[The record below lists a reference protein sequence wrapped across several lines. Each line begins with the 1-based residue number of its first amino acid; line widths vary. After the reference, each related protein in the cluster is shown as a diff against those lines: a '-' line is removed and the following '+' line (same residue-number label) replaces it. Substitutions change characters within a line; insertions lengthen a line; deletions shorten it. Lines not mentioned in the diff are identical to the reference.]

1 MTPVQAPLS
10 VVILAAGKGTRMRS
24 VLPKVLHP
32 LAGIPLLQHVVETAS
47 QLQPNAIQVV
57 YGYGGEQ
64 VPRQLSELELSWVL
78 QTEQLGTGHAVGQA
92 LAEMEM
98 EMEGTVLVLYGD
110 VPLIKTKTLT
120 TLLEQSRTSGFSL
133 LTVTLQN
140 PAGYGRIIRDGKGRV
155 ARIVEQKDATAEELE
170 VNEVNTG
177 ILAVTTQQLRAWVDA
192 LESDNAQGE
201 FYLTDIVE
209 MAVREGVEVV
219 TVSAS
224 TREEVQGVND
234 RLQLAQLERLYQQ
247 QQADELMRRGVTLM
261 DPSRFDLRGS
271 LVTGEDVTID
281 INVIFEGE
289 VTLGDGVKIGSNCH
303 IRNAVIESNTEILS
317 NTVVDSAEIGPD
329 CRVGPFARIRPGT
342 QLLRSNHIGN
352 FVELKNAQVAT
363 GSKVNHLS
371 YVGDST
377 IGARVNIGAGV
388 ITCNYDGA
396 NKHRTTIGDDAFIG
410 SDTQLVAPVEVE
422 AGATIGAG
430 STIVKTAPADQLT
443 LSRARQLSLK
453 GWKRPKKI

>member
-1 MTPVQAPLS
+1 
-10 VVILAAGKGTRMRS
+10 
-24 VLPKVLHP
+24 
-32 LAGIPLLQHVVETAS
+32 
-47 QLQPNAIQVV
+47 
-57 YGYGGEQ
+57 
-64 VPRQLSELELSWVL
+64 
-78 QTEQLGTGHAVGQA
+78 
-92 LAEMEM
+92 
-98 EMEGTVLVLYGD
+98 
-110 VPLIKTKTLT
+110 
-120 TLLEQSRTSGFSL
+120 
-133 LTVTLQN
+133 
-140 PAGYGRIIRDGKGRV
+140 
-155 ARIVEQKDATAEELE
+155 
-170 VNEVNTG
+170 
-177 ILAVTTQQLRAWVDA
+177 
-192 LESDNAQGE
+192 
-201 FYLTDIVE
+201 
-209 MAVREGVEVV
+209 
-219 TVSAS
+219 
-224 TREEVQGVND
+224 
-234 RLQLAQLERLYQQ
+234 
-247 QQADELMRRGVTLM
+247 LM